1 MTEFIRSAGRFLA
14 RRLAPASRGAE
25 ETAFA
30 DVGDRIDLELAM
42 REARRAA
49 GRPVSRLGGAV
60 RG

>member
-1 MTEFIRSAGRFLA
+1 MSKFFKSAGRFLA
-14 RRLAPASRGAE
+14 RSFASAE
-25 ETAFA
+25 PDAEAHFA